1 MQLEPDRRTLLGS
14 VSAFFCAGA
23 EGAHVRRSSARPSTV
38 GARAAVI
45 LLACIFVALALG
57 VVARSGGGAVP
68 SFRTAYI
75 GTGNVCEP
83 FAIGDL
89 NGDRRP
95 DVAVGCG
102 SSGDFVGLWVYA
114 NRGSGRFREAGQY
127 LTSDANPHEV
137 TSVAIGDLDGDGNA
151 DLVAA
156 TGSISVLLNRGDGT
170 FLRPVDY
177 PGGDAGSVAIGDL
190 DGDGKADLVAGNTN
204 AVSVLLNRGGGTF
217 PPPANYKTG
226 RGGVW
231 GNDRRLALGDLNGD
245 GATDLVTQNSKD
257 STLSVLL
264 NKGDGTFLPE
274 RHYATGHHPYSAALG
289 DLNGDGKPDVATNG
303 RTLSVLLNGGDG
315 TLQPRRDTPVASNL
329 SVALGDL
336 NGDGKTDVAV
346 PSERGIY
353 VLLNR
358 GDASFQPKLEYSST
372 DSVEAAIADLN
383 GDKRADLA
391 SANFTLLRNDRYS
404 SLAVMINTPGL
415 CNVQYVVRMTLA
427 TAKRALA
434 RINCRVGKVSW
445 AYSKVRKGRV
455 ISQKPKFGAV
465 RPGGSKVNLVLSR
478 GRRR

>member
-1 MQLEPDRRTLLGS
+1 MK
-14 VSAFFCAGA
+14 A
-23 EGAHVRRSSARPSTV
+23 SSGRPSTV

-45 LLACIFVALALG
+45 LLACIGVSLALG

-68 SFRTAYI
+68 SFRTTYI

-95 DVAVGCG
+95 DLAVGCG

-127 LTSDANPHEV
+127 LTSDANPQEV
-137 TSVAIGDLDGDGNA
+137 TSVAIGDLDGDGKA

-170 FLRPVDY
+170 FLRPVAY

-190 DGDGKADLVAGNTN
+190 DRDGNADLVAGNTN
-204 AVSVLLNRGGGTF
+204 GVSVLLNRGGGTF

-245 GATDLVTQNSKD
+245 GASDLVTQNSKD

-274 RHYATGHHPYSAALG
+274 RHYATGGHPFSLAIG
-289 DLNGDGKPDVATNG
+289 DLNGDGKPDIAATASSSG
-303 RTLSVLLNGGDG
+303 AHGTLAVLLNSGNG
-315 TLQPRRDTPVASNL
+315 TFGPRRDVRGGSEGGVAI
-329 SVALGDL
+329 GDL
-336 NGDGKTDVAV
+336 NGDGKADVAV

-358 GDASFQPKLEYSST
+358 GDARFQAKLEYSST

-391 SANFTLLRNDRYS
+391 SANFTLLRNDQYS
-404 SLAVMINTPGL
+404 SLAVMINTPGV

-445 AYSKVRKGRV
+445 AYSKVKKGRV

-465 RPGGSKVNLVLSR
+465 RHGGAKVKLVVSK
-478 GRRR
+478 GRRK